1 MTGAATYGVAQEWRK
16 LRTRIRTTRGG
27 RGEILCAMEMTQNTN
42 RRENPMSSP
51 STATTEPHKS
61 GSAIFIALV
70 PWVIFT
76 VLVQHT
82 SLKLGSLV
90 ALVAAVVIAIPG
102 VRAGRPKILELG
114 AVATFIGFAI
124 AAFAVDHHTA
134 TELARYARGIAAAG
148 LAVIAFTSLLFV
160 PFTEQYAREQVPEE
174 FWGTER
180 FKAVNRHLTALWG
193 LVFAAMV
200 PFHIIA
206 GALDRRGTNI
216 LFNWV
221 VPILLVVWAAKQS
234 TAAGD
239 TPPAAHRL
247 A

>member
-1 MTGAATYGVAQEWRK
+1 
-16 LRTRIRTTRGG
+16 
-27 RGEILCAMEMTQNTN
+27 MEMTQNTN
-42 RRENPMSSP
+42 WRENPMT
-51 STATTEPHKS
+51 STSNVSTESHKG

-90 ALVAAVVIAIPG
+90 ALVAAVIIAVPG
-102 VRAGRPKILELG
+102 VRAGRPKSLELG
-114 AVATFIGFAI
+114 AVVTFIGFVI

-160 PFTEQYAREQVPEE
+160 PFTEQYAREQVPEQ

-180 FKAVNRHLTALWG
+180 FKAVNRRLTALWG

-221 VPILLVVWAAKQS
+221 VPILLVLWAAKQS
-234 TAAGD
+234 TAAGEGQD
-239 TPPAAHRL
+239 ATAHGL